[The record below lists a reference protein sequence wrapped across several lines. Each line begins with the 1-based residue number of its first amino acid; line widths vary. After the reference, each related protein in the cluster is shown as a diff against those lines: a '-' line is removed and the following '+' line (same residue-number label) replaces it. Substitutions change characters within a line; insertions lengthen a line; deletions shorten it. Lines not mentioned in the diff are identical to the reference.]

1 MAETQGEALPLPRTS
16 PPPAPLEAL
25 GDTEIEWDV
34 LPLEDR
40 EGVLEMLCE
49 GEREA
54 HLVTLG
60 ECECVALSV
69 PQAEAEKVGEWLR
82 LPEAVTQP
90 DAVVL
95 CVDVCV
101 AQGLLL

>member
-1 MAETQGEALPLPRTS
+1 M
-16 PPPAPLEAL
+16 
-25 GDTEIEWDV
+25 

-40 EGVLEMLCE
+40 EGVLETLCE

-69 PQAEAEKVGEWLR
+69 PQAEAERVGEWLR

-90 DAVVL
+90 DAVTL